1 MITLVSH
8 SICSITG
15 KAERTVNESREVTI
29 PLYEREMKTGNK
41 KCPEEPRKTPKGRR
55 SLNRLFGWLTVAKRM
70 QKRLSKQLR

>member
-29 PLYEREMKTGNK
+29 PLYEREMKTGKK
-41 KCPEEPRKTPKGRR
+41 KCPEEPRKTSERAEVFK
-55 SLNRLFGWLTVAKRM
+55 STVRLVNCCKENAEKI
-70 QKRLSKQLR
+70 K